1 MAKLKKVKRKIVVK
15 KKVVTRKKKVV
26 KTKEPEYMVQIGDP
40 ENLRKDV
47 LESLREIIIYMQGY
61 ENFKKVQKAKVEIFN
76 KLKTD
81 SKEINSLINQLRQYL
96 PRGHLKP
103 IDYNKKVK
111 VAAPEQQP
119 NPEVENQE
127 SLPQEQPA
135 APAEVP
141 QEQPVAP
148 TATPASSVPTSGL
161 DELESQLK
169 EIEDQLRG
177 MG

>member
-1 MAKLKKVKRKIVVK
+1 MAKPKKVKRKTVVK
-15 KKVVTRKKKVV
+15 KNVVARKKKVV

-76 KLKTD
+76 KLKAD
-81 SKEINSLINQLRQYL
+81 SKEINSFINQLKQYL
-96 PRGHLKP
+96 PKGHLKP
-103 IDYNKKVK
+103 IDLNKKVE
-111 VAAPEQQP
+111 VATSEPEP
-119 NPEVENQE
+119 AVEAQV
-127 SLPQEQPA
+127 A
-135 APAEVP
+135 VP
-141 QEQPVAP
+141 QEQPMEVPPEVPVAP
-148 TATPASSVPTSGL
+148 AANPQQSAPTSGL